1 MNWIWA
7 LLQRG
12 TICHIPA
19 DGYHF
24 VVADIYSEVD
34 LTQTELSQ
42 EREIYGGLAQAMRS
56 LNEASLRTTVS
67 PDKIQKAL
75 DALAEVDELLR
86 TELIP
91 DSFGVQLNSDGTV
104 RAYGNAVVGMRNPI
118 AVPLH
123 IERSEEGR
131 AWSQF
136 HLNAVYEGPPTLVH
150 GGVSALIMDQ
160 LMGEAAAAGGR
171 PGMTAYLTTHYRK
184 PTPLGDLEASAW
196 IDSHEGIKTY
206 VRGQL
211 GPVGE
216 EPSIETEGLFIMP
229 RWAREVIS
237 PTRFE

>member
-1 MNWIWA
+1 MV
-7 LLQRG
+7 
-12 TICHIPA
+12 ICHTSPG
-19 DGYHF
+19 GYHF

-34 LTQTELSQ
+34 LSETDLAE
-42 EREIYGGLAQAMRS
+42 EREVYGGLAKAMRS

-75 DALAEVDELLR
+75 AALSEVDELLR
-86 TELIP
+86 TEMIP
-91 DSFGVQLNSDGTV
+91 DSFGVQLNSDGSV
-104 RAYGNAVVGMRNPI
+104 RAFGNAVVGMRNPI
-118 AVPLH
+118 AVPLD
-123 IERSEEGR
+123 IERSDEGR
-131 AWSQF
+131 AWSRF

-160 LMGEAAAAGGR
+160 LMGEAASAGGR

-196 IDSHEGIKTY
+196 IDSHDGIKTI
-206 VRGQL
+206 VKGQL

-216 EPSIETEGLFIMP
+216 EPTIETEGMFIMP

-237 PTRFE
+237 PSRFE